1 MPARRD
7 YALVW
12 RDSIATLAQLPV
24 AALSASD
31 YFSREWV
38 GRSRAFMMRV
48 VDRLVLARPAD
59 AGPLDNV
66 MADVLAD
73 DLTDATTAFVR
84 DLVSLPGQT
93 AMHFNQ
99 CVEAMINEVLTRV
112 QPDAGTDARKFVVD
126 ELDKLDRELSRLREV
141 AGAETARRALGARTA
156 AASPGDRHDAT
167 ALRRLRADIEAI
179 AARRA
184 AGRRPAGSRDE
195 MLSMLQSVL
204 NAAQTRFDAKEAPR
218 ALPGEQTARRRIAV
232 QNARAKIREA
242 RAELRDL
249 VRPPRR
255 NAR

>member
-38 GRSRAFMMRV
+38 GRSRAFMMHV

-99 CVEAMINEVLTRV
+99 CVEAMSTSCTVSGMLTSDTRSGCST
-112 QPDAGTDARKFVVD
+112 P
-126 ELDKLDRELSRLREV
+126 
-141 AGAETARRALGARTA
+141 ART
-156 AASPGDRHDAT
+156 SS
-167 ALRRLRADIEAI
+167 
-179 AARRA
+179 
-184 AGRRPAGSRDE
+184 SRKNGIP
-195 MLSMLQSVL
+195 S
-204 NAAQTRFDAKEAPR
+204 A
-218 ALPGEQTARRRIAV
+218 
-232 QNARAKIREA
+232 
-242 RAELRDL
+242 
-249 VRPPRR
+249 
-255 NAR
+255 